1 MNQNSLYIAF
11 LGCMMGWNSL
21 YKENFHHLIFLS
33 YFVYNVNKMQDLY
46 LKITFIIVWIVFKY
60 KNNDED
66 YEIVLEKYIKKRRTQ
81 SLVDFY
87 LVKKKTLEV
96 TDQQR
101 DYW

>member
-1 MNQNSLYIAF
+1 MWEDKVKENIVLIFNDVKVKRYFAPNLMNQNSLYIAF

-60 KNNDED
+60 KNNDE
-66 YEIVLEKYIKKRRTQ
+66 
-81 SLVDFY
+81 
-87 LVKKKTLEV
+87 
-96 TDQQR
+96 
-101 DYW
+101 